1 MLPSCLPKHTLKIP
15 RQLNLELP
23 NLEAYVE
30 HFFENVKNILVK
42 KHMENYELRHQRDF
56 CLHLCQKPLEDGTFN

>member
-1 MLPSCLPKHTLKIP
+1 MCVELFLTTNIYQAFNMNVTIMFTKKYPLNIP

-30 HFFENVKNILVK
+30 HSSENVKNILVV
-42 KHMENYELRHQRDF
+42 KHMENYELRH
-56 CLHLCQKPLEDGTFN
+56 